1 MKEFRATDAGER
13 QEKMGMEK
21 ICVYA
26 DFDFL
31 KEKEQIG
38 TLFGE
43 QVRGS
48 RHFSFEFAT
57 GWLEDHGSV
66 ILGGDMQNEAGRQYP
81 PEGEQLFSFIRDTFP
96 DRWGRMLF
104 RFRLRQSDSSV
115 KNGQSGM
122 DGNFL
127 FTDEFSRMGGIL
139 WRDGTDGDFIGRQA
153 KCPVPS
159 VTGLSALAAASMGVE
174 AANEKNAVPSRHMLD
189 LLALSACSL
198 GGARP
203 KASVID
209 TEGLLCVAK
218 FPSVK
223 DKEDTELLEHFA
235 HLMAQKA
242 GISTAETRAISVER
256 NRHALLS
263 RRFDRTSEGK
273 RLHFAS
279 SMALLGLR
287 DGDGAETGKGYP
299 DIADFIALNCVNP
312 EQNLRELYRRIA
324 FNILFGN
331 TDDHFRNH
339 GFLLTPDGWTL
350 SPAYD
355 INPSDGRRQRLL
367 INENTDE
374 ADIGVLQDSCGRYM
388 IERKEASDII
398 REVKDA
404 VRDWRKVATENQ
416 IPLRILEPY
425 AERFSC

>member
-1 MKEFRATDAGER
+1 MKEFRAADAGER

-218 FPSVK
+218 FASVK

-235 HLMAQKA
+235 HLMPKKP
-242 GISTAETRAISVER
+242 GS
-256 NRHALLS
+256 ALLRPEPS
-263 RRFDRTSEGK
+263 PWKETAMRCFRGVLTGHPTES
-273 RLHFAS
+273 AS
-279 SMALLGLR
+279 ILPHQWLFWVSGTAMALKPGR
-287 DGDGAETGKGYP
+287 D
-299 DIADFIALNCVNP
+299 
-312 EQNLRELYRRIA
+312 
-324 FNILFGN
+324 IL
-331 TDDHFRNH
+331 T
-339 GFLLTPDGWTL
+339 LLT
-350 SPAYD
+350 
-355 INPSDGRRQRLL
+355 LL
-367 INENTDE
+367 
-374 ADIGVLQDSCGRYM
+374 
-388 IERKEASDII
+388 
-398 REVKDA
+398 
-404 VRDWRKVATENQ
+404 
-416 IPLRILEPY
+416 P
-425 AERFSC
+425 

>member
-1 MKEFRATDAGER
+1 MKEFRAADAGER

-159 VTGLSALAAASMGVE
+159 VTGL
-174 AANEKNAVPSRHMLD
+174 
-189 LLALSACSL
+189 
-198 GGARP
+198 
-203 KASVID
+203 
-209 TEGLLCVAK
+209 
-218 FPSVK
+218 
-223 DKEDTELLEHFA
+223 
-235 HLMAQKA
+235 
-242 GISTAETRAISVER
+242 R
-256 NRHALLS
+256 N
-263 RRFDRTSEGK
+263 
-273 RLHFAS
+273 
-279 SMALLGLR
+279 
-287 DGDGAETGKGYP
+287 
-299 DIADFIALNCVNP
+299 C
-312 EQNLRELYRRIA
+312 
-324 FNILFGN
+324 
-331 TDDHFRNH
+331 
-339 GFLLTPDGWTL
+339 
-350 SPAYD
+350 
-355 INPSDGRRQRLL
+355 
-367 INENTDE
+367 
-374 ADIGVLQDSCGRYM
+374 
-388 IERKEASDII
+388 
-398 REVKDA
+398 
-404 VRDWRKVATENQ
+404 
-416 IPLRILEPY
+416 
-425 AERFSC
+425 